1 MHRDVNSNVAVENHI
16 MAIVKEPEFT
26 EAIEAADTD
35 QQLQIPN
42 ELPVLPLRDIVI
54 YPFMIVPLFVSRE
67 KSIRAVDEA
76 LAENRMI
83 LLASQKDLDKEEPTA
98 EDLYAVGT
106 AAVIMRMLKL
116 PDGRIR
122 ILVQGLARAHV
133 ESVDATGEYLR
144 SHVKVMQEVL
154 PPERSLEVEAL
165 VRNVRA
171 SMEKAINL
179 GKNISPEVMAIIAN
193 LDDAGR
199 LADLSASNLELK
211 VEDAQSVLDIADT
224 TARLR
229 RVNDLLNKEIEVLT
243 VQQEINTQARADID
257 RSQREFYLRQQLKA
271 IQSELGEGNELAEEI
286 AQFREK
292 IEASKMPKPA
302 EDEAL
307 RQLKKLER
315 MHPDAA
321 ETATLRNW
329 MEIMTDLPWSRS
341 SVDNLD
347 LQKAERVLNEDH
359 YGLEKV
365 KDRIIEALAVR
376 KLKEKPKGPILC
388 LVGPPGVGKTSL
400 GRSIARAL
408 DRKFVRL
415 SLGGVHDEAEIRGH
429 RRTYVGA
436 MPGRIIQA
444 VQQAGTNNPLIM
456 LDEIDKVGADFRGD
470 PSSALLEVLDPEQNN
485 SFRDNYLGVT
495 FDLSNVIFMTTAN
508 VLDTIQPALRDR
520 METIRLAGYTEE
532 EKREIAIRHLIPK
545 QMEEN
550 GITAKDLHV
559 SKTALTAIIQ
569 QYTQEAGL
577 RQLEREIGRICRK
590 VARKIAEGHKGSIR
604 VSLKNVHEFLG
615 APKIIP
621 EEVLKKDQIGVATGL
636 AWTAVGGDVLFI
648 EALRMRG
655 KGNLVLTGQLGDV
668 MRESAQAA
676 YSYAKARAKELDIAE
691 EDFSNYDLHIHIPEG
706 AIPKDGPSAGITLAT
721 AMVSALSARPVRK
734 DVAMTGE
741 ITLRGNVLPIG
752 GVKEKVLAAR
762 RARVTTIL
770 LPTQNRRD
778 LDEVPKE
785 PFKDIRFVFVDNMR
799 QVFREALGDKV
810 VPPVTSGPRPQRL
823 PQPANVRPA

>member
-1 MHRDVNSNVAVENHI
+1 MDDQI
-16 MAIVKEPEFT
+16 GDMAIANEIETTGVDNA
-26 EAIEAADTD
+26 EAVD
-35 QQLQIPN
+35 QQMQIPS

-67 KSIRAVDEA
+67 RSIRAVDEA
-76 LAENRMI
+76 LGENRMI
-83 LLASQKDLDKEEPTA
+83 VLVSQKDLDKEEPTA
-98 EDLYAVGT
+98 EDLYKIGT
-106 AAVIMRMLKL
+106 VAVIMRMLKL

-122 ILVQGLARAHV
+122 VLVQGLARA
-133 ESVDATGEYLR
+133 EIDSVDATGEYLR
-144 SHVKVMQEVL
+144 AHLHVVQESLAPV
-154 PPERSLEVEAL
+154 RSLEVEAL
-165 VRNVRA
+165 IRNVRG
-171 SMEKAINL
+171 SMEKAANL

-211 VEDAQSVLDIADT
+211 VEDAQSVLDISDT

-257 RSQREFYLRQQLKA
+257 RSQREFYLRQQMKA
-271 IQSELGEGNELAEEI
+271 IQTELGEVNELAEEI

-292 IEASKMPKPA
+292 IEAAKMPKAA
-302 EDEAL
+302 EEEAL

-329 MEIMTDLPWSRS
+329 MEIMTELPWSKAS
-341 SVDNLD
+341 KDNLD
-347 LQKAERVLNEDH
+347 LHKAEKILNEDH

-408 DRKFVRL
+408 GRKFTRL

-436 MPGRIIQA
+436 MPGRVIQA

-456 LDEIDKVGADFRGD
+456 FDEIDKVGADFRGD

-508 VLDTIQPALRDR
+508 VLETVQPALRDR
-520 METIRLAGYTEE
+520 MEVIRLAGYTEE
-532 EKREIAIRHLIPK
+532 EKREIARRHLLPK
-545 QMEEN
+545 QTEEN
-550 GITAKDLHV
+550 GITARELNI
-559 SKTALTAIIQ
+559 SATALNAIIQ
-569 QYTQEAGL
+569 QYTHEAGL
-577 RQLEREIGRICRK
+577 RQLEREIGSICRK
-590 VARKIAEGHKGSIR
+590 VARRIAEGNKHTVRI
-604 VSLKNVHEFLG
+604 SLKNLHEFLG
-615 APKIIP
+615 APKVIP

-636 AWTAVGGDVLFI
+636 AWTAVGGDILFI
-648 EALRMRG
+648 EALRMKG
-655 KGNLVLTGQLGDV
+655 KGNLVLTGQLGEV

-676 YSYAKARAKELDIAE
+676 YSYAKSRAKELEIN
-691 EDFSNYDLHIHIPEG
+691 EDDFNTYDLHIHIPEG
-706 AIPKDGPSAGITLAT
+706 AIPKDGPSAGITLGV
-721 AMVSALSARPVRK
+721 AMVSVLSQRAIRK

-741 ITLRGNVLPIG
+741 ITLRGNVLPVG

-762 RARVTTIL
+762 RARVTTII
-770 LPTQNRRD
+770 LPQQNRRD

-785 PFKDIRFVFVDNMR
+785 LFKDIRFVFVDHMR
-799 QVFREALGDKV
+799 QVFREALKEKTA
-810 VPPVTSGPRPQRL
+810 PPVS
-823 PQPANVRPA
+823 PAVRPARMPQAATSRTV

>member
-1 MHRDVNSNVAVENHI
+1 MSINSVEI
-16 MAIVKEPEFT
+16 PEALEMADGGE
-26 EAIEAADTD
+26 

-76 LAENRMI
+76 LGENRMI
-83 LLASQKDLDKEEPTA
+83 LLASQKDLDKEEPA
-98 EDLYAVGT
+98 GEDLYQIGT
-106 AAVIMRMLKL
+106 VAVIMRMLKL

-122 ILVQGLARAHV
+122 ILVQGLARARI
-133 ESVDATGEYLR
+133 ESVEAGGEYLR
-144 SHVKVMQEVL
+144 ARLQVIQETAA
-154 PPERSLEVEAL
+154 PERSLEVEAL
-165 VRNVRA
+165 IRNVRA
-171 SMEKAINL
+171 SMEKAANL

-211 VEDAQSVLDIADT
+211 VEDAQSVLDISDT
-224 TARLR
+224 TTRLR
-229 RVNDLLNKEIEVLT
+229 RVNELLNKEIEVLT

-286 AQFREK
+286 AQLREK
-292 IEASKMPKPA
+292 IEAAKMPKIA
-302 EDEAL
+302 EEEAF

-329 MEIMTDLPWSRS
+329 MEIMTDLPWSKAS
-341 SVDNLD
+341 TDNLD
-347 LQKAERVLNEDH
+347 LHKAQQILDEDH

-365 KDRIIEALAVR
+365 KERIIEALAVR
-376 KLKEKPKGPILC
+376 KLKEKPKGSILC

-444 VQQAGTNNPLIM
+444 VQQAGTNNPLLM

-485 SFRDNYLGVT
+485 NFRDNYLGVT
-495 FDLSNVIFMTTAN
+495 FDLSNVLFMTTAN
-508 VLDTIQPALRDR
+508 MLDTIQPALRDR
-520 METIRLAGYTEE
+520 MEVIRLAGYTEE
-532 EKREIAIRHLIPK
+532 EKREIARRHLLPK
-545 QMEEN
+545 QLEEN
-550 GITAKDLHV
+550 GITARDLNI
-559 SKTALTAIIQ
+559 SKTALAAIIL

-577 RQLEREIGRICRK
+577 RQLEREIGTICRK
-590 VARKIAEGHKGSIR
+590 VARRIAEGHKGTVR
-604 VSLKNVHEFLG
+604 VSLKNLHEFLG
-615 APKIIP
+615 APKVMP
-621 EEVLKKDQIGVATGL
+621 DEVLKKDQVGIATGL

-648 EALRMRG
+648 EALRMKG
-655 KGNLVLTGQLGDV
+655 KGNLVLTGQLGEV

-676 YSYAKARAKELDIAE
+676 YSYAKSRAVELGINE
-691 EDFSNYDLHIHIPEG
+691 EDFNTYDLHIHIPEG

-721 AMVSALSARPVRK
+721 AMVSALSQRPVRK

-741 ITLRGNVLPIG
+741 ITLRGNVLPVG

-762 RARVTTIL
+762 RARVSMIIL
-770 LPTQNRRD
+770 PQLNQRD
-778 LDEVPKE
+778 MDEVPKE
-785 PFKDIRFVFVDNMR
+785 LFGNIRFVFVDNVK
-799 QVFREALGDKV
+799 QVFREALKEKIL
-810 VPPVTSGPRPQRL
+810 PPAAT
-823 PQPANVRPA
+823 PARPARVPQVASPRSA

>member
-1 MHRDVNSNVAVENHI
+1 MANIEN
-16 MAIVKEPEFT
+16 E
-26 EAIEAADTD
+26 EALETLEEAGEGE
-35 QQLQIPN
+35 QQLQIPSS
-42 ELPVLPLRDIVI
+42 LPLLPLRDIVI
-54 YPFMIVPLFVSRE
+54 YPFMIVPLFISRE

-76 LAENRMI
+76 LGENRMI
-83 LLASQKDLDKEEPTA
+83 LLASQKDLDKEEPSG
-98 EDLYAVGT
+98 EDLYSIGT
-106 AAVIMRMLKL
+106 VAVIMRMLKL

-122 ILVQGLARAHV
+122 ILVQGLARAAV
-133 ESVDATGEYLR
+133 ESVEVGGEYLKTHL
-144 SHVKVMQEVL
+144 HVVQEI
-154 PPERSLEVEAL
+154 PAPERSLEVEAL
-165 VRNVRA
+165 IRNVRA
-171 SMEKAINL
+171 SMEKAANL
-179 GKNISPEVMAIIAN
+179 GKNISPEVLAIIAN

-211 VEDAQSVLDIADT
+211 VEDAQSVLEIADT

-229 RVNDLLNKEIEVLT
+229 RVNELLNKEIEVLT

-257 RSQREFYLRQQLKA
+257 RSQREFYLRQQMKA
-271 IQSELGEGNELAEEI
+271 IQTELGEGNELAEEI

-292 IEASKMPKPA
+292 IEASHMPKPA
-302 EDEAL
+302 EEEAL

-329 MEIMTDLPWSRS
+329 MEIMTDLPWSKA

-347 LQKAERVLNEDH
+347 LSKAERILNEDH

-436 MPGRIIQA
+436 MPGRIVQA
-444 VQQAGTNNPLIM
+444 LQQAGTNNPLIM

-495 FDLSNVIFMTTAN
+495 FDLSNAMFMTTAN
-508 VLDTIQPALRDR
+508 VLDTVQPALRDR
-520 METIRLAGYTEE
+520 MEVIRLAGYTEE
-532 EKREIAIRHLIPK
+532 EKREIAQRHLMPK

-550 GITAKDLHV
+550 GITARDLHI
-559 SKTALTAIIQ
+559 SKKALTATIQ
-569 QYTQEAGL
+569 QYTHEAGL
-577 RQLEREIGRICRK
+577 RQLEREIGTISRK
-590 VARKIAEGHKGSIR
+590 VARRRAEGQEGAVK
-604 VSLKNVHEFLG
+604 VSLKNLHEFLG
-615 APKIIP
+615 APKILP
-621 EEVLKKDQIGVATGL
+621 DEVLKKDQIGVATGL

-648 EALRMRG
+648 EALRMKG
-655 KGNLVLTGQLGDV
+655 KGGLVLTGQLGEV

-676 YSYAKARAKELDIAE
+676 YSYAKSRAIELEIPP
-691 EDFSNYDLHIHIPEG
+691 EDFEKYDIHIHIPEG
-706 AIPKDGPSAGITLAT
+706 AIPKDGPSAG
-721 AMVSALSARPVRK
+721 
-734 DVAMTGE
+734 
-741 ITLRGNVLPIG
+741 
-752 GVKEKVLAAR
+752 
-762 RARVTTIL
+762 
-770 LPTQNRRD
+770 
-778 LDEVPKE
+778 
-785 PFKDIRFVFVDNMR
+785 
-799 QVFREALGDKV
+799 
-810 VPPVTSGPRPQRL
+810 
-823 PQPANVRPA
+823 